1 MGSADCLRQQHRELL
16 HFATE
21 LAPLLDAAQLARNC
35 TDARLTLSAFL
46 RKLRVHLALE
56 ERFVYARLER
66 HSDQAVVAVAKRHH
80 HEMLALAELATR
92 HAERW
97 HLSDDTAIEAASNP
111 FIEETTGLLAQISNR
126 FRHEDDELYPLV
138 DQIRTSGEMPL
149 DSITEPDGVTRSAG

>member
-1 MGSADCLRQQHRELL
+1 MRRIDNAKISGKRRSLSRCLP
-16 HFATE
+16 
-21 LAPLLDAAQLARNC
+21 LAF
-35 TDARLTLSAFL
+35 FL
-46 RKLRVHLALE
+46 G
-56 ERFVYARLER
+56 
-66 HSDQAVVAVAKRHH
+66 
-80 HEMLALAELATR
+80 R

-97 HLSDDTAIEAASNP
+97 KLSDDAAIELASNP